1 MIEFINVERKFKSG
15 DFEIENINLTIN
27 DGEFVFLVGASG
39 AGKTSL
45 LKLLIREELPS
56 SGEIKVDGESVQKLK
71 PSQIPMLRRKIGMV
85 FQDFR
90 LLETRTVFDNVAI
103 SLEVAGKK
111 KAEIKEIV
119 PRILKLV
126 GLAGQINHYPSQLSG
141 GEKQRVSLAR
151 AIAHDPKYLVADEP
165 TGNIDP
171 KATWELMQLFQKIND
186 FGTTIIFATHDKVV
200 VDQLKKR
207 VVTIENGK
215 IIKDQIN
222 STYE

>member
-27 DGEFVFLVGASG
+27 EGEFVFLVGASG

-56 SGEIKVDGESVQKLK
+56 SGEIKVDGENIRKLK
-71 PSQIPMLRRKIGMV
+71 PKQLPMLRRKIGMV

-90 LLETRTVFDNVAI
+90 LLDTRTVFDNVAI

-111 KAEIKEIV
+111 KAEIKEVV

-126 GLAGQINHYPSQLSG
+126 GLSGQINHYPNQLSG

-207 VVTIENGK
+207 VVTIEKGK
-215 IIKDQIN
+215 IVKDQIN